1 MKNISIIFEIIV
13 ALSLCTAMITSC
25 ASNRKNSKTDVT
37 VTDTT
42 TEQNEI
48 ITTETAA
55 KSELITTE
63 STTNIELSTRYPRKK
78 ISDIKLACHLK

>member
-1 MKNISIIFEIIV
+1 MKNISKIFEIIV

-42 TEQNEI
+42 TEQNE
-48 ITTETAA
+48 
-55 KSELITTE
+55 KQSEILCE
-63 STTNIELSTRYPRKK
+63 GEL
-78 ISDIKLACHLK
+78 L